1 VVLAI
6 VLVFYL
12 VLGCFMDSLSMIL
25 LTVPIIYPMM
35 TVLDFGLS
43 PDEFAAWFGILV
55 LIVVEVGLIT
65 PPVGMNLFIINAM
78 ARDVSLSQT
87 YRAVLPFVASD
98 IARTVILVIFPPITL
113 ALVWLFS

>member
-1 VVLAI
+1 
-6 VLVFYL
+6 
-12 VLGCFMDSLSMIL
+12 
-25 LTVPIIYPMM
+25 
-35 TVLDFGLS
+35 
-43 PDEFAAWFGILV
+43 
-55 LIVVEVGLIT
+55 
-65 PPVGMNLFIINAM
+65 M